1 MKLKNMKVSFLFGE
15 NLLQKKNGT
24 EKVKFKQRGV
34 SYIVYKHTPTL
45 LNVAGL
51 KTLAQIKKEKME
63 MEKYFKKCII
73 KVRIDNLF
81 FSEKN
86 EKNLDLNVIERCLK
100 NNEKF
105 TIHYHQELFPG
116 MHLLPK
122 DKKYPTIGLF
132 RSGSFTMMGSTCM
145 TSIIESE
152 AFIHSL
158 IDKFKN

>member
-51 KTLAQIKKEKME
+51 KTLAQIRKEKME

-86 EKNLDLNVIERCLK
+86 
-100 NNEKF
+100 
-105 TIHYHQELFPG
+105 
-116 MHLLPK
+116 
-122 DKKYPTIGLF
+122 
-132 RSGSFTMMGSTCM
+132 
-145 TSIIESE
+145 
-152 AFIHSL
+152 
-158 IDKFKN
+158 